1 MEEIVALTLTL
12 AVLKIKREALAAMTT
27 LVGIDR
33 GGRVPLTLVAAA
45 TMLVELAV
53 LEVSIAPMS

>member
-12 AVLKIKREALAAMTT
+12 AVLKIKREALAAMMA

-33 GGRVPLTLVAAA
+33 GGRVPLTLVAVA